1 MVIDTNVYVSGI
13 LWNGNESKIVDMCMD
28 GILENHTSID
38 ILSEVERV
46 LSYGKFNLTHEEIDK
61 LLKIY
66 FYFSKLVSV
75 RTKIDI
81 KSRDPADNKILECA
95 IASEVD
101 YIISGDQD
109 ILSMKEAEGIKIV
122 SSRDFLEMIRFHS
135 SR

>member
-1 MVIDTNVYVSGI
+1 MKVVIDTNVYVSGI

-46 LSYGKFNLTHEEIDK
+46 LSYRKFNLTNEEIDK

-66 FYFSKLVSV
+66 FSFSRLVSIKV
-75 RTKIDI
+75 KSDI

-95 IASEVD
+95 VVTNVD
-101 YIISGDQD
+101 YIITGDED
-109 ILSMKEAEGIKIV
+109 LLVMKDVEGIRII
-122 SSRDFLEMIRFHS
+122 SSRDFLEMIS
-135 SR
+135 CV

>member
-1 MVIDTNVYVSGI
+1 MKVVIDTNVYVSGI

-38 ILSEVERV
+38 ILYEVERV
-46 LSYGKFNLTHEEIDK
+46 LSYRKFNLTNEEIDK

-66 FYFSKLVSV
+66 FSFSRFVSIKV
-75 RTKIDI
+75 KSDI

-95 IASEVD
+95 ITSEVD

-109 ILSMKEAEGIKIV
+109 LLVMKVVEGIRII
-122 SSRDFLEMIRFHS
+122 SSRDFLEIIGK
-135 SR
+135 

>member
-1 MVIDTNVYVSGI
+1 MKVVIDTNVYVSGV

-46 LSYGKFNLTHEEIDK
+46 LSYRKFNLTNEEIDK

-66 FYFSKLVSV
+66 FSFSRLVSIKV
-75 RTKIDI
+75 KSDI

-95 IASEVD
+95 VVTNVD
-101 YIISGDQD
+101 YIITGDED
-109 ILSMKEAEGIKIV
+109 LLVMKDVEGIRII
-122 SSRDFLEMIRFHS
+122 SSRDFLEMIS
-135 SR
+135 CV